1 MYDLVFSSPNRDPTI
16 RHAGRAHIRG
26 QFRRIWRPR
35 YLELLDNGMIRY
47 YELPSTADVT
57 LPEDS
62 DLDHVNMIP
71 KDTLLIYHARI
82 IDVTTLR
89 DLHVGLPGGSFGF
102 LFRGQ
107 RSLTQE
113 LMVKST
119 EPNPPRDFFCAV
131 STLDEAQTWVVA
143 LQWAATMCQRVRRS
157 MSSGSSGGSNCV
169 VEQPGGVGGVGG
181 NRSKQQQQQQH
192 QHQRLLASAS
202 LSPSVKVNRKV
213 VISPDNR
220 SSSID
225 DDITI
230 IEHGESSSVGEA
242 PPIERPKKKKGR
254 IIVTKVLW
262 YRITKSKSSHSL
274 QWEISYEIALLLL
287 QPPRVEERRVLKTK
301 LELIRMLQQMQVVL
315 QQQDPEALKIL
326 ESLKSTLA
334 SLPDFHK
341 GCKPK
346 EVTQS
351 IPKVDKILRAC
362 SMNASIVNTK
372 AFKSAFLLDANN
384 TCDDLRIQEPTWWK
398 VPLTIAFRKVRSIR
412 ADVNTDEFVK
422 QWLQHTA
429 KQQQQ
434 PPQKHIKALWLL
446 QYPWMVMGGAGIGLV
461 SLYPFFQVYQQ
472 NIPSVQIRV
481 DVLALTWMAAAWAGK
496 EYYYNDRSSRPRPSA
511 AKRISS
517 TTSTMKP
524 TTLAGLHRAPS
535 TTSASTE
542 LQVDDSDNESTDGED
557 IIDETFD
564 ASIHEDL
571 DTLTSPLAQYPSN
584 GGESCWSVPSD
595 NSIFRV
601 RGPNYLQDK
610 VKIPSGQAPFECRGV
625 DLWLADNPLRHIA
638 RHPNVMGGKLGEED
652 TFLVNFLL
660 PFGNFVAYFTVPPLD
675 QFPGTLASVWCKFV
689 KGDQQYRDA
698 RLKLLPIVMEGPW
711 IVKAAVG
718 NGTAPA
724 LLGKVIPLQY
734 YFQERAEKQKA
745 VYEVDVII
753 TASSIA
759 KGILSV
765 VKGHTKSLSIA
776 FAFIIEAAEQDELP
790 ETALCSFQIHKLNVE
805 HCPHLPE
812 CDLD

>member
-1 MYDLVFSSPNRDPTI
+1 MNDSIFSNPNRDPAI

-71 KDTLLIYHARI
+71 KHTLLLHHARI

-143 LQWAATMCQRVRRS
+143 LQWAATMCQKIRRS
-157 MSSGSSGGSNCV
+157 LSSGSSGSNCV
-169 VEQPGGVGGVGG
+169 VEPNGARG
-181 NRSKQQQQQQH
+181 NKPN
-192 QHQRLLASAS
+192 LLTSAS
-202 LSPSVKVNRKV
+202 LSPSVKVSRKLV
-213 VISPDNR
+213 TSPDNR
-220 SSSID
+220 SID

-230 IEHGESSSVGEA
+230 IEHGEESSSVDGAVAVSPMATRLETT
-242 PPIERPKKKKGR
+242 RPKKKKGR
-254 IIVTKVLW
+254 IIVTKALW
-262 YRITKSKSSHSL
+262 YQITKSKSHSL
-274 QWEISYEIALLLL
+274 QWEVSYEIALLLL

-301 LELIRMLQQMQVVL
+301 SDLIRMLQRMQVL
-315 QQQDPEALKIL
+315 L
-326 ESLKSTLA
+326 EDDRDAVHLMQSLELSLMA
-334 SLPDFHK
+334 LPDFHK
-341 GCKPK
+341 SYKPQ
-346 EVTQS
+346 EVTES
-351 IPKVDKILRAC
+351 IPKVDKMLRAC
-362 SMNASIVNTK
+362 SMNAAIVNTK
-372 AFKSAFLLDANN
+372 AFKSAFLLD
-384 TCDDLRIQEPTWWK
+384 DDGEALRIQEPTWWK
-398 VPLTIAFRKVRSIR
+398 VPVTVVFRKVRSIR
-412 ADVNTDEFVK
+412 EDVNSDEIVK

-429 KQQQQ
+429 KQQRQRG
-434 PPQKHIKALWLL
+434 PQKYSKALWLL
-446 QYPWMVMGGAGIGLV
+446 QYPWMVVGGAGIGLV
-461 SLYPFFQVYQQ
+461 SLYPFFRVYQQ
-472 NIPSVQIRV
+472 LMPSVHIRV
-481 DVLALTWMAAAWAGK
+481 DVLALTWVAAAWASK
-496 EYYYNDRSSRPRPSA
+496 EYYCHDNNNNIINNNNSYNSPRTSSAKRRTTKPTLTLHNQRSVPATTSSSR
-511 AKRISS
+511 
-517 TTSTMKP
+517 
-524 TTLAGLHRAPS
+524 
-535 TTSASTE
+535 E
-542 LQVDDSDNESTDGED
+542 LDVDDSDESTADGED
-557 IIDETFD
+557 IIDEALD
-564 ASIHEDL
+564 ASKHEDL
-571 DTLTSPLAQYPSN
+571 DTLSSPLPQYPSN
-584 GGESCWSVPSD
+584 AGESCWSVPSD

-601 RGPNYLQDK
+601 RGPNYLKDK

-638 RHPNVMGGKLGEED
+638 RHPSVMGGKLGEED
-652 TFLVNFLL
+652 TFLINFLL

-675 QFPGTLASVWCKFV
+675 KFPGTLASVWSKFV

-734 YFQERAEKQKA
+734 YFQEGNEKRKA
-745 VYEVDVII
+745 IYEVDVII

-776 FAFIIEAAEQDELP
+776 FAIIIEAAEQEELP
-790 ETALCSFQIHKLNVE
+790 ETALCSFQIHKLHLE
-805 HCPHLPE
+805 HCPYLPE
-812 CDLD
+812 CHLD

>member
-1 MYDLVFSSPNRDPTI
+1 
-16 RHAGRAHIRG
+16 
-26 QFRRIWRPR
+26 
-35 YLELLDNGMIRY
+35 LELLDNGMIRY

-143 LQWAATMCQRVRRS
+143 LQWAATMCQRIRRS
-157 MSSGSSGGSNCV
+157 LSQGSSSSTCV
-169 VEQPGGVGGVGG
+169 VESPNGGP
-181 NRSKQQQQQQH
+181 RSTP
-192 QHQRLLASAS
+192 QRVLTSES
-202 LSPSVKVNRKV
+202 LSPPVNVSRKLV
-213 VISPDNR
+213 LSPDNK
-220 SSSID
+220 SID
-225 DDITI
+225 DDLTI
-230 IEHGESSSVGEA
+230 IEHGESSSVDDA
-242 PPIERPKKKKGR
+242 VKVAAVAAIEKPKKKGR

-262 YRITKSKSSHSL
+262 YRITKSKSYSL
-274 QWEISYEIALLLL
+274 QWEVSYEIALLLL
-287 QPPRVEERRVLKTK
+287 QPPRVEERRVLKK
-301 LELIRMLQQMQVVL
+301 KSDLIRMLQQMHVAL
-315 QQQDPEALKIL
+315 QDDTEAVYALDSL
-326 ESLKSTLA
+326 ESALA
-334 SLPDFHK
+334 TLPDFHK
-341 GCKPK
+341 GCKPQQ
-346 EVTQS
+346 VTES
-351 IPKVDKILRAC
+351 ILKVDKILRAC

-372 AFKSAFLLDANN
+372 AFKSAFLLDAG
-384 TCDDLRIQEPTWWK
+384 DELRIQEPTWWK
-398 VPLTIAFRKVRSIR
+398 LPLTVVFRKVRSIR

-422 QWLQHTA
+422 QWLQHTV
-429 KQQQQ
+429 KQQQR
-434 PPQKHIKALWLL
+434 PPQKYLKALWLL
-446 QYPWMVMGGAGIGLV
+446 QKPWMVVGGAGIGLV

-472 NIPSVQIRV
+472 NMPSVKIRV
-481 DVLALTWMAAAWAGK
+481 DVLAFTWMAAAWAGK
-496 EYYYNDRSSRPRPSA
+496 EYYDSSPKPST
-511 AKRISS
+511 KRITSTTTTRRKPTLGLHQTSSS
-517 TTSTMKP
+517 TTS
-524 TTLAGLHRAPS
+524 PS
-535 TTSASTE
+535 TAE
-542 LQVDDSDNESTDGED
+542 LEVGDSDESMADGED
-557 IIDETFD
+557 ILDEALD
-564 ASIHEDL
+564 ASMDEDL
-571 DTLTSPLAQYPSN
+571 DTLSSPLPQYPSN
-584 GGESCWSVPSD
+584 GGESCWSVPTD

-610 VKIPSGQAPFECRGV
+610 VKIPSGQAPFQCRGV

-638 RHPNVMGGKLGEED
+638 RHPSVMGGKLGEED

-660 PFGNFVAYFTVPPLD
+660 PFGNFVAYFTVPPLN
-675 QFPGTLASVWCKFV
+675 QFPGTLASVWSKFV

-734 YFQERAEKQKA
+734 YFQEGNEKQKA

-753 TASSIA
+753 TASTLA

-776 FAFIIEAAEQDELP
+776 FAFIIEAAEQEELP
-790 ETALCSFQIHKLNVE
+790 ETALCSFQIHKLHLE